1 MKKIINI
8 IASFRNESESINHF
22 CKKIDN
28 AFKKNKN
35 VDYKIYFINDFST
48 DNSEKK
54 IIKLKK
60 KNSKIFLFSTNKN
73 YGGSPSIHYGFDV
86 IPSNEFATVIDCD
99 LQDPPELLVKE
110 LELTNKETL
119 VNFVRLERD
128 EGTFQLLYTMIAYKF
143 ISLISNKKII
153 ENSNYFKIIPPYIVK
168 KIKNSKE
175 LNPYWNYFISQFA
188 KKNKIVLYKR
198 KKRLYGTSK
207 FNFFS
212 INPWAT
218 FYSAL
223 YYFKLKSYC
232 AFLLLFFLS
241 FIVFIS
247 YKDNSFVKTSL
258 IFFMLIQL
266 INLFLFTISNLRK
279 LLLSRQKIK
288 AKTFN

>member
-1 MKKIINI
+1 M
-8 IASFRNESESINHF
+8 
-22 CKKIDN
+22 
-28 AFKKNKN
+28 
-35 VDYKIYFINDFST
+35 
-48 DNSEKK
+48 
-54 IIKLKK
+54 
-60 KNSKIFLFSTNKN
+60 
-73 YGGSPSIHYGFDV
+73 
-86 IPSNEFATVIDCD
+86 
-99 LQDPPELLVKE
+99 
-110 LELTNKETL
+110 
-119 VNFVRLERD
+119 RLERD

-143 ISLISNKKII
+143 ITLISNKRII

-198 KKRLYGTSK
+198 KKRLYGKSK

-212 INPWAT
+212 INPWST

-232 AFLLLFFLS
+232 AFLLLFLLN
-241 FIVFIS
+241 FIAFIS